1 MYMDT
6 PFLTPIEK
14 PKGLLGR
21 FLYFY
26 SKKKIGKVMT
36 PLKVMAARLPFSFAA
51 FSGKIS
57 QLDNKLQLPAETVML
72 VRQKVAAINV
82 CHFCIDIGRAK
93 TIDASMNQAKFD
105 ELSEYETSS
114 LFTEKEKVLLD
125 FVTRLTRDR
134 KMEKEL
140 FDELAKHYDERS
152 ICEIIWII
160 GTEFYYN
167 IGNIGLNVHSD
178 MLCDIVK
185 MRKAKKAS

>member
-1 MYMDT
+1 MDT
-6 PFLTPIEK
+6 PFLPPIEK

-36 PLKVMAARLPFSFAA
+36 PLKVMAARMPFSFAL

-72 VRQKVAAINV
+72 VRQKVAEVNV
-82 CHFCIDIGRAK
+82 CLFCIDIGRAK
-93 TIDASMNQAKFD
+93 TIAGSMNQTKFD
-105 ELSEYETSS
+105 ELAEYQTSS
-114 LFTEKEKVLLD
+114 RFSEKEKALLD
-125 FVTRLTRDR
+125 FVTRLARDR
-134 KMEKEL
+134 RMEKEL
-140 FDELAKHYDERS
+140 FDKLAKHYDERS
-152 ICEIIWII
+152 ICEIIWVVA
-160 GTEFYYN
+160 TEFYYN

-185 MRKAKKAS
+185 MRKNKAS

>member
-1 MYMDT
+1 MET

-14 PKGLLGR
+14 PKGLLGK

-36 PLKVMAARLPFSFAA
+36 PLKVMASRMPFSFAA

-72 VRQKVAAINV
+72 VRQKVAEINV

-93 TIDASMNQAKFD
+93 TIDASMDQGKFD
-105 ELSEYETSS
+105 ELYEYETSS
-114 LFTEKEKVLLD
+114 RFSAKEKALLN

-140 FDELAKHYDERS
+140 FDELSKHYDERS
-152 ICEIIWII
+152 ICEIIWI
-160 GTEFYYN
+160 TASEFYYN
-167 IGNIGLNVHSD
+167 IANIGLNVHSD
-178 MLCDIVK
+178 MLCDLVK
-185 MRKAKKAS
+185 MRKGQKAS